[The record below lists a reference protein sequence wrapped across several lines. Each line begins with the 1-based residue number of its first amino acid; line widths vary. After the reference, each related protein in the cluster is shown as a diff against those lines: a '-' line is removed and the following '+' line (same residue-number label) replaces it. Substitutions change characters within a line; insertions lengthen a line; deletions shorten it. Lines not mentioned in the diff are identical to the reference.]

1 MPLTNRTVVNK
12 LQAVAVQYLWG
23 TTENSSVDVLPS
35 NHRSRTASHLH
46 LPHFFL
52 VQLTV
57 AAVQPRLEESELEKA
72 AELQKGRS
80 AVAIVATRCFRT
92 AAKIGW
98 LSLWVAAVASP
109 QEEPWNG
116 VCDTIFAVIHYFLYS
131 MRDYIVIYKGSKRYI
146 ARVCRQFLFEIFFLS
161 LSAKAKEDSF
171 LLGADPTSARHVS
184 LWPGQV
190 RLISL
195 ELLCSSWRRGI
206 PV

>member
-1 MPLTNRTVVNK
+1 M
-12 LQAVAVQYLWG
+12 
-23 TTENSSVDVLPS
+23 
-35 NHRSRTASHLH
+35 
-46 LPHFFL
+46 
-52 VQLTV
+52 
-57 AAVQPRLEESELEKA
+57 VQPKLEEGELEKA

-206 PV
+206 PVWRWGNGAILFFFSRSFDVGFFSALGNLKLFTFFCALHLRNTNAVWLWSWVINDKI